1 MTEEW
6 LRKWVKNT
14 IFIDSETKKKLLAMS
29 SWDEDIFSVIKSM
42 FEKYAQKEI
51 DLLNYMLVAS
61 NQAYIE
67 TLQNIEK
74 KQKEEEIDELI
85 LLEKQL
91 EEVW

>member
-1 MTEEW
+1 MTEQE
-6 LRKWVKNT
+6 LRKWVEVT

-29 SWDEDIFSVIKSM
+29 SWNEDVFSIIENM
-42 FEKYAQKEI
+42 FKKYKQKEI
-51 DLLNYMLVAS
+51 DLLNYMLIAS

-74 KQKEEEIDELI
+74 KQKEEEIDELVF
-85 LLEKQL
+85 LEKQL